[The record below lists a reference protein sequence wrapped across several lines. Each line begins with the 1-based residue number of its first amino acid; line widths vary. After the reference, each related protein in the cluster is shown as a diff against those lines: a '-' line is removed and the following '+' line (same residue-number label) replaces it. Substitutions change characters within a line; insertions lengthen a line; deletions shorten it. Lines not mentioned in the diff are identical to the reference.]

1 MRVIEPSLPGW
12 RMPYLHRCHVAALNH
27 GYRIGLVVG
36 ENGAVGLSVRDTAGV
51 ANGVMVMGNDIEYC
65 ATILFAKMLEEKLIP
80 RSVDEAR

>member
-1 MRVIEPSLPGW
+1 
-12 RMPYLHRCHVAALNH
+12 MPYLHRCHVAALNH

-80 RSVDEAR
+80 RSIDEKH